1 MSNFELIDDY
11 LTNRLS
17 EQDRK
22 SFEKQMDS
30 DPALKADVEFQK
42 EIIQGLKAARA
53 AELKAMLNKVP
64 ISGPGSYLSPLRIA
78 AGVIGS
84 IVLVTG
90 LYFYFT
96 ANDNN
101 NPVRVSTTQADSIT
115 IQEQDLPEIK
125 EDKDASPVIS
135 DLNTSPK
142 PAGSEEETK
151 ESKKQ
156 DTDVVDLNTRQE
168 SKPVIDLVDPTEE
181 LNDNSP
187 GTNPV
192 KSGASNSTISVAKIN
207 VDVVS
212 SERKYKSHY
221 QFINGKLVLYGNF
234 DNGLYEIIEVNAQR
248 SRSLFL
254 YYKSSY
260 FLLDETQH
268 EIKELKEI
276 SDPVL
281 KEKLKAFR
289 SN

>member
-11 LTNRLS
+11 LTSRLS

-42 EIIQGLKAARA
+42 EIINGLKSARV

-64 ISGPGSYLSPLRIA
+64 ITATGTYLTPFRIA

-84 IVLVTG
+84 VVLATG
-90 LYFYFT
+90 IYFYLNSNNSL
-96 ANDNN
+96 APDN
-101 NPVRVSTTQADSIT
+101 SSDHSSDSIT
-115 IQEQDLPEIK
+115 KQEQTTPELK
-125 EDKDASPVIS
+125 QDKGTSTQIN
-135 DLNTSPK
+135 DLNTNPK
-142 PAGSEEETK
+142 PAGSSEEKLQPKKTETGIVD
-151 ESKKQ
+151 SK
-156 DTDVVDLNTRQE
+156 TIQE
-168 SKPVIDLVDPTEE
+168 SKPVIDLVDPTED
-181 LNDNSP
+181 LADNIPVTS
-187 GTNPV
+187 PV
-192 KSGASNSTISVAKIN
+192 KSGSNSSTISVAKIN
-207 VDVVS
+207 VDVIS

-234 DNGLYEIIEVNAQR
+234 DNGLYEIIEVNAQQ

-254 YYKSSY
+254 YYKPSY
-260 FLLDETQH
+260 FLLDESQQKITP
-268 EIKELKEI
+268 LKEI

-281 KEKLKAFR
+281 KEKLNAFR